1 MPIQGGEV
9 TSALLPLQALFTW
22 KHEATSA
29 QELAKLAMTTGFWDA
44 EDRVSKYIAGGLMEG
59 KLLERWWNGGSA
71 LRKRYGKATRR
82 DSARASSRKHE
93 RGSRT

>member
-1 MPIQGGEV
+1 
-9 TSALLPLQALFTW
+9 LLPLQALFTW

-29 QELAKLAMTTGFWDA
+29 EERAKLAMTTGFWNA
-44 EDRVSKYIAGGLMEG
+44 EERVSKYIAGVLMEG
-59 KLLERWWNGGSA
+59 KLVERWWSGGSA
-71 LRKRYGKATRR
+71 LRKRFGKATRR